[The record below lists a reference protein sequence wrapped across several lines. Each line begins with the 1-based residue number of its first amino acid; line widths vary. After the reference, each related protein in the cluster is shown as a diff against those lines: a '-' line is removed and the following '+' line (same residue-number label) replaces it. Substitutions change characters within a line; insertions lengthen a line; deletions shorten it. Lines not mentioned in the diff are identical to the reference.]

1 MFFRR
6 IFVLEKSKEIKS
18 AAYQS
23 SKKSDDRKVQ
33 PLTVYIGCISE
44 EGDQKPERSRDEH
57 FLVPPNC

>member
-23 SKKSDDRKVQ
+23 SKKSDDRIVQ

-44 EGDQKPERSRDEH
+44 EGDQKPKRFRDEH

>member
-18 AAYQS
+18 AAHQS

-33 PLTVYIGCISE
+33 PLKVYIDCISE
-44 EGDQKPERSRDEH
+44 EGDQKPERS
-57 FLVPPNC
+57 